1 MSVTTTFAAALSS
14 ILYHGYDGTEGFTG
28 FVNEGTWVIFAL
40 ILVPIYIM
48 VIAWFTGTPRD
59 TKSGF
64 LGISYLVGFTT
75 SMWVGMFF
83 LTVLI
88 GIVFYGGAPEP
99 IGATGP

>member
-1 MSVTTTFAAALSS
+1 MSFATTLAAAVSS
-14 ILYHGYDGTEGFTG
+14 VLYHGYDGTAGFTG

-48 VIAWFTGTPRD
+48 LIAWFTGKPRD
-59 TKSGF
+59 TKTGL
-64 LGISYLVGFTT
+64 LGVSYLAGLTT

-88 GIVFYGGAPEP
+88 GIVFYGGMPEP
-99 IGATGP
+99 LAAPGP